1 MHGRFLRSVP
11 WPWGLVSLDEHGAAL
26 AAAETASAALQAELR
41 AQGEKLALTRS
52 YTRAAELAVAAKA
65 AADAAAAEAVTGK
78 EQMKIT
84 EGTNIVRRV
93 FLNIFLF
100 IRDNTRTKIASLDI
114 PMDKVIE
121 VGFVKDI

>member
-1 MHGRFLRSVP
+1 MR
-11 WPWGLVSLDEHGAAL
+11 LDREG
-26 AAAETASAALQAELR
+26 EKTASAAASGVEGSEHDPASSRSSTTSSRLEVLER
-41 AQGEKLALTRS
+41 AYNHKVL
-52 YTRAAELAVAAKA
+52 YI
-65 AADAAAAEAVTGK
+65 TGK

>member
-1 MHGRFLRSVP
+1 ML
-11 WPWGLVSLDEHGAAL
+11 
-26 AAAETASAALQAELR
+26 
-41 AQGEKLALTRS
+41 
-52 YTRAAELAVAAKA
+52 YI
-65 AADAAAAEAVTGK
+65 TGK

-121 VGFVKDI
+121 VGFVKEI